1 MPHIRLWMFSPY
13 ICIYIYIYINV
24 YIYIHLCLH
33 IHVYIYIVGTSYCSD
48 FFQFSGILQ
57 YAWCFTFHISK
68 LSGNSQP
75 KTTASWNIYQ
85 AVGYP
90 SRCCWI
96 LYIYIYINF
105 GALWKHYEKHEDI
118 ITSVFCL
125 ITFIYN
131 DIHTFITFYTYV
143 IYIYIRKLYF
153 YSYLFCIIDLHH
165 TWSWWLANFLPQAGH
180 QLRGRHLGWDRVSR
194 QP

>member
-1 MPHIRLWMFSPY
+1 MFSRGQIPLNPIKLPEKKQILY
-13 ICIYIYIYINV
+13 SSYRQIICSVVFLKIHMFFSWQQQSAARCITRSSRSLALLEVWKKTTKHLPLGVDLYATYKTMDVQSIHMYIYIYINV

-90 SRCCWI
+90 SRCC
-96 LYIYIYINF
+96 
-105 GALWKHYEKHEDI
+105 
-118 ITSVFCL
+118 
-125 ITFIYN
+125 
-131 DIHTFITFYTYV
+131 
-143 IYIYIRKLYF
+143 
-153 YSYLFCIIDLHH
+153 
-165 TWSWWLANFLPQAGH
+165 
-180 QLRGRHLGWDRVSR
+180 
-194 QP
+194 

>member
-1 MPHIRLWMFSPY
+1 MY
-13 ICIYIYIYINV
+13 I
-24 YIYIHLCLH
+24 
-33 IHVYIYIVGTSYCSD
+33 YIYIVGTSYCSD
-48 FFQFSGILQ
+48 FFFQFSGILQ

-96 LYIYIYINF
+96 IYIYIYINF

-143 IYIYIRKLYF
+143 IYIYIYQKTILLFLSILYHRLASHLVLMTCEF
-153 YSYLFCIIDLHH
+153 SAAGWPSITRSTPRMRSRFTPAIGRYRANMLWWWNQFEWDLDG
-165 TWSWWLANFLPQAGH
+165 T
-180 QLRGRHLGWDRVSR
+180 
-194 QP
+194 